1 MTNVNVQLK
10 LNIQAFWYW
19 KLVKKSKL
27 IKWHFQFS
35 VQGFV
40 LRHLAVLYM
49 ISTIKLTVNF
59 NLLLCFFNYEWK
71 INLTSGILIR
81 PFVIDSINY
90 TDLLEWWLN
99 IKVCKVCLNGFAS
112 GQPQSFFD
120 RQCAGV
126 RAHHLAVTFRHTF
139 TALLKEKVGRCH
151 PCVLNGNI
159 LVQLLTNQFHI
170 TLNSTRT
177 HKRLRCQIGD

>member
-59 NLLLCFFNYEWK
+59 NLLLCLFNYEWK

-81 PFVIDSINY
+81 PCVIDSINY

-112 GQPQSFFD
+112 GQPQPFFWQAMRWGSSSPPSRD
-120 RQCAGV
+120 VKTHFHCIIEGTS
-126 RAHHLAVTFRHTF
+126 RALSSVCI
-139 TALLKEKVGRCH
+139 KW
-151 PCVLNGNI
+151 
-159 LVQLLTNQFHI
+159 
-170 TLNSTRT
+170 
-177 HKRLRCQIGD
+177 